1 MREDL
6 MILILQMKKLR
17 LRVKGISIKLLSQER
32 AEEGYRLWDLSL
44 SPTLGPTGL
53 HCPSWAAKIS
63 VLTNRL
69 TRFPVN

>member
-6 MILILQMKKLR
+6 MFLILQMKKLR

-32 AEEGYRLWDLSL
+32 AEEGYGLWDLSL
-44 SPTLGPTGL
+44 SPTLGPAGL
-53 HCPSWAAKIS
+53 HCPNWAAKIS

-69 TRFPVN
+69 TWFPVN